1 MGRTR
6 WGAAPGPVGG
16 RGDGEWG
23 ARNHPL
29 DGLPRLPSAEVPDA
43 IQAGEQLEAAGLAA
57 MLSAAGDVELAWQQ
71 VADLLT
77 VPELLGVLASQLGG
91 AALKGAVP
99 QAVASGRQQLLET
112 LERQAQLSLAAR
124 QHLESALLAATGV
137 LLRLGTAAVCTMQ
150 RVLRLFFLN
159 ESHTLSQVVWRR
171 GVAVCTRRL
180 YARHGTQTV
189 CAHGLPPPPPPAF
202 CHQFLAA
209 DLGAVRYPDFRVHRT
224 CSAFRWVGAR
234 VAGGISTRACGA
246 CNQLHPPRSLP
257 RCRARQQLLD
267 YEQALAHAARLADA
281 LEACALREALAW
293 HPTLA
298 LTAALTAA
306 CLQINDTAAAEEV
319 LKHAWAALDAG
330 THKLAGGSD
339 WQDGPLFLRRFHAG
353 EARSTGRVTP
363 QPSAWRHAHRPAMCT
378 HGAQGGCSA

>member
-189 CAHGLPPPPPPAF
+189 CAHGLPPPTPSRLLPSVPSSRFGRGSVSRLSGPPHVQRIQVGGGKGGGRDINARLWGMQPAPPSS
-202 CHQFLAA
+202 LAA
-209 DLGAVRYPDFRVHRT
+209 ALQGAP
-224 CSAFRWVGAR
+224 
-234 VAGGISTRACGA
+234 
-246 CNQLHPPRSLP
+246 
-257 RCRARQQLLD
+257 
-267 YEQALAHAARLADA
+267 
-281 LEACALREALAW
+281 
-293 HPTLA
+293 
-298 LTAALTAA
+298 
-306 CLQINDTAAAEEV
+306 AAAG
-319 LKHAWAALDAG
+319 L
-330 THKLAGGSD
+330 
-339 WQDGPLFLRRFHAG
+339 
-353 EARSTGRVTP
+353 
-363 QPSAWRHAHRPAMCT
+363 
-378 HGAQGGCSA
+378 